1 MIRYDEL
8 NLHVEFGKLLH
19 VISDHAREM
28 YGDQSNLDVSH
39 MSAAIAANIVR
50 GYVVYKGDEIAGY
63 ALFMLSRDLF
73 KAHIRTA
80 ECVAVFINKAHRN
93 GVVASRL
100 LAFSSMRLEHEGVN
114 QLIITANNSERLANY
129 YARLGFKKCNI
140 QMVKEMQ

>member
-1 MIRYDEL
+1 MIRYEEL
-8 NLHVEFGKLLH
+8 NLHIDLGRLLH
-19 VISDHAREM
+19 IMSDHAQEM
-28 YGDQSNLDVSH
+28 YGGSSNLDVSH

-50 GYVVYKGDEIAGY
+50 GYAVYRGEVIVGY

-80 ECVAVFINKAHRN
+80 ECVAVFVNKAHRN

-100 LAFSSMRLEHEGVN
+100 LAFAAMRLEHDGVT
-114 QLIITANNSERLANY
+114 QLIITANNDERLAKY

-140 QMVKEMQ
+140 QMVKEM